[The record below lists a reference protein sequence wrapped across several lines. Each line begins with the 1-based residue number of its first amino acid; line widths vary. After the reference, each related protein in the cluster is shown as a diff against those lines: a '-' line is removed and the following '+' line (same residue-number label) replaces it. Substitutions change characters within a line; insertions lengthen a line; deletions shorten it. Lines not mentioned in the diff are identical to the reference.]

1 MARKIGRGIFAATL
15 ILALMFP
22 EPAAMACGPFFAA
35 PVFVQRLHPDQPLK
49 LYARGELGILQPG
62 YARMYLAVA
71 YRNLSGA
78 PFSAKEQQQLLS
90 AWGAQADPN
99 EEWMRNSGKKDPQQK
114 WQEAVEK
121 VKGPKNPE
129 EKKQGRRSFA
139 YLDFTNCMDDAFLTA
154 TQTLAARVQK
164 FGKESAAVRSWT
176 EVQEQVFENCNWED
190 PKKERVFPREA
201 EEALPGIIRADR
213 AYQIA
218 AAHFYSKD
226 WDDAE
231 QRFLKIAE
239 DPASPWKTIAALVAV
254 RCRIRQ
260 ATVSTENKAT
270 RMAMLAEAGERLK
283 RLEADPAMEKL
294 RPAILRL
301 RGFVEFR
308 ANPGQRLALLSQ
320 ALEKGSSPAG
330 LRQDLIDYTWL
341 LDRALG
347 EDFSAEDDSKSPE
360 RVRLREELANLRKQG
375 GMTDWILTFQG
386 RGADSF
392 KHALAKW
399 NETHGVAWL
408 VAALSK
414 AKATDAESAELIRA
428 AGEVPAGSS
437 AYLTAAYHQARLL
450 AASGKEE
457 EARQAADKLLQ
468 LPDAQL
474 NTSARNQVLALRMK
488 LAVNFQEFL
497 RFAPRRTAA
506 IVSEGEDITPAGEKD
521 CTGQSKAAQ
530 QECQEANEP
539 PQLLDADAALAI
551 TEGLPTQLLAEAAE
565 SPTLPDNL
573 RKRIA
578 LAAWVRAVLLGEEEN
593 GLRLTKTV
601 AQFAPELAEG
611 LKAFN
616 EAQPGEARRFA
627 AVFFILRNPGLH
639 PYVEVGFGRSTPLG
653 QIDNL
658 RDNWWCSFATAEP
671 RGYFYPSDSDYF
683 YSGDSSYYTMF
694 TGLKGPVGELY
705 AGTKTMQPPFLTA
718 AERTSAT
725 QEWSAITKLPAAPVW
740 LGEQAI
746 AFAKSHP
753 EDARVPEALHRVVK
767 ATRFGCEDKG
777 TGTTSKAAF
786 QLLHRRYPASEW
798 TKKTPLWF

>member
-1 MARKIGRGIFAATL
+1 M
-15 ILALMFP
+15 ILALVFP
-22 EPAAMACGPFFAA
+22 EPAALACGPFFAA
-35 PVFVQRLHPDQPLK
+35 PVFIQRLHPDQPLA
-49 LYARGELGILQPG
+49 LYARGELGIPQPS
-62 YARMYLAVA
+62 YARMYLAAA
-71 YRNLSGA
+71 YRNLSGT
-78 PFSAKEQQQLLS
+78 PFSAKEQKQLL
-90 AWGAQADPN
+90 ALWGEQTDPN
-99 EEWMRNSGKKDPQQK
+99 EEWMRNSSKKDPQQE
-114 WQEAVEK
+114 WREAVEK
-121 VKGPKNPE
+121 VTGQKYTVDQNASHWNLTLMDYE
-129 EKKQGRRSFA
+129 
-139 YLDFTNCMDDAFLTA
+139 NCLDDAFRTA
-154 TQTLAARVQK
+154 RQTLADRVKQ
-164 FGKESAAVRSWT
+164 FGTDSIAVRSWV
-176 EVQEQVFENCNWED
+176 EAQQMVFGNCGGKD
-190 PKKERVFPREA
+190 PKKPRVFPQEA
-201 EEALPGIIRADR
+201 EPGLPQVIQADR

-218 AAHFYSKD
+218 AAHFYAME
-226 WDDAE
+226 WEDAE
-231 QRFLKIAE
+231 PLFQRIAQ

-254 RCRIRQ
+254 RCRIRR
-260 ATVSTENKAT
+260 ATVTTENKET
-270 RMAMLAEAGERLK
+270 RMAMLVEAGERLK

-301 RGFVEFR
+301 LGFIEFR

-320 ALEKGSSPAG
+320 TLEKGSDPAT

-347 EDFSAEDDSKSPE
+347 EDLSTADDSKSQE
-360 RVRLREELANLRKQG
+360 RVRLRESLADLRKQG
-375 GMTDWILTFQG
+375 GMTDWILTFQE
-386 RGADSF
+386 RGADSY

-399 NETHGVAWL
+399 NETHSVAWL

-450 AASGKEE
+450 AKSGKQA

-468 LPDAQL
+468 LPEAKL
-474 NTSARNQVLALRMK
+474 NASARNQALALRMK

-497 RFAPRRTAA
+497 RYAPRKTADVIYDEEGLA
-506 IVSEGEDITPAGEKD
+506 PSEDN
-521 CTGQSKAAQ
+521 CRQQSKAERVKCK
-530 QECQEANEP
+530 QENAHP
-539 PQLLDADAALAI
+539 PLLDADAALAI
-551 TEGLPTQLLAEAAE
+551 TEGLPTRLLAEAAE
-565 SPTLPDNL
+565 SKTLPENL

-578 LAAWVRAVLLGEEEN
+578 PAAWVRAVLLGEEEN

-611 LKAFN
+611 LKTYT
-616 EAQPGEARRFA
+616 EARPGEARRFA
-627 AVFFILRNPGLH
+627 AVFLILRNPGLH
-639 PYVEVGFGRSTPLG
+639 PYVEVGISRATPLAR
-653 QIDNL
+653 IDNL
-658 RDNWWCSFATAEP
+658 RDNWWCSFAPAEP

-683 YSGDSSYYTMF
+683 YSDDSNYYTMF

-725 QEWSAITKLPAAPVW
+725 QEWSEMAKLPAAPVW

-753 EDARVPEALHRVVK
+753 EDPRVPEALHRVVK
-767 ATRFGCEDKG
+767 ATRFGCEDKS